1 MGMALHAAPG
11 LLRCA
16 LLDVPFLD
24 VLGAMADPTL
34 PLTARERPE
43 WGDPTA
49 SQVGGPDNCTYDFFL
64 SCCSTGVPAV
74 GLGYGVRGRVAC
86 RRAAEGA
93 VMWVKDG
100 RELDGVSGGSVRSG

>member
-16 LLDVPFLD
+16 LLEVPFLD
-24 VLGAMADPTL
+24 VLGAMADPSL

-49 SQVGGPDNCTYDFFL
+49 SQVGGRWSGGCRSSRL
-64 SCCSTGVPAV
+64 AI
-74 GLGYGVRGRVAC
+74 RGRAQLWSAGPCGVQA
-86 RRAAEGA
+86 
-93 VMWVKDG
+93 G
-100 RELDGVSGGSVRSG
+100 R